1 MIEILK
7 EGIGYVKL
15 TYPDSSIRV
24 VKTTLNSD
32 ILISC
37 GATIIRGFLYDLDR
51 KIQVP
56 YTKRMKIEIF
66 KDRPVL
72 EGVDELA
79 NRFI

>member
-56 YTKRMKIEIF
+56 YKREWRLKYS
-66 KDRPVL
+66 KTDL
-72 EGVDELA
+72 Y
-79 NRFI
+79 